1 MEERRVDLQGQR
13 HDFGSAALG
22 LGRQAVGVLQRG
34 LGEIGE
40 EESRLQYIVCS
51 RRSRRGG
58 QRRAGSGRHHRAA
71 RSAID
76 DDDSLRLDRRLRGAT
91 DPLPNLAPLV
101 PLPLVS
107 PARALQA
114 IACVSQSSLS
124 PRPDAPQSALS
135 PSESASE
142 SREQA
147 GSWQRKAAE
156 LWAPTQPGGQQTLD
170 QAFAATEQQ
179 GVHPAFQSRR
189 LEHGKQSRK

>member
-51 RRSRRGG
+51 RRSRRSR
-58 QRRAGSGRHHRAA
+58 QRRAGSGRHDRAA
-71 RSAID
+71 RSAIDDD
-76 DDDSLRLDRRLRGAT
+76 DDDSLRLDRRLRCAAGA
-91 DPLPNLAPLV
+91 LSNLAPVV

-107 PARALQA
+107 PACAVPASPGISKPALPPRA
-114 IACVSQSSLS
+114 
-124 PRPDAPQSALS
+124 DAPQSALS

-147 GSWQRKAAE
+147 GSWKRKAAE
-156 LWAPTQPGGQQTLD
+156 LWGAPTQSRGLQAGQHPLDQTFTAAEQQALD
-170 QAFAATEQQ
+170 QAFAA
-179 GVHPAFQSRR
+179 A
-189 LEHGKQSRK
+189 KQ